1 MESAD
6 SSTETESTRSQMP
19 ADTMISRSAN
29 PGLMPLPK
37 IDAPP
42 RSHASMMRARPS
54 PSEWPVMNAAVITML
69 MPASRIRTI
78 SSTSGH
84 FGL

>member
-6 SSTETESTRSQMP
+6 SSIVTESTRSQIPP
-19 ADTMISRSAN
+19 ARMASMLAK

-37 IDAPP
+37 IDTPP
-42 RSHASMMRARPS
+42 RSHAAISRSRPS
-54 PSEWPVMNAAVITML
+54 PSEWPVMNAAVLTTL